1 MKKTTE
7 DDPYVWLDAFEI
19 KEQAKADKLAAT
31 EALTA
36 EKKRLNTVITDL
48 RDDLASTRQAF
59 LKLTKEVS
67 GGIGQGAVTLADT
80 LLALAPF
87 AHLGPALDYDKGK
100 DHTIFVGQVIRGET
114 SDEDKHH
121 PIFYWNLRHAAM
133 LFRKLESALRN

>member
-1 MKKTTE
+1 MKKIAE

-19 KEQAKADKLAAT
+19 REQAKTDKIAAS
-31 EALTA
+31 EALVA

-48 RDDLASTRQAF
+48 RDDLTSTRQAL

-67 GGIGQGAVTLADT
+67 DGVGQGVVTLADA

-87 AHLGPALDYDKGK
+87 AHLGTALDNDKGK
-100 DHTIFVGQVIRGET
+100 DHTIFVGQVVRGET
-114 SDEDKHH
+114 SDDDKHH

-133 LFRKLESALRN
+133 LFRKLEVKE